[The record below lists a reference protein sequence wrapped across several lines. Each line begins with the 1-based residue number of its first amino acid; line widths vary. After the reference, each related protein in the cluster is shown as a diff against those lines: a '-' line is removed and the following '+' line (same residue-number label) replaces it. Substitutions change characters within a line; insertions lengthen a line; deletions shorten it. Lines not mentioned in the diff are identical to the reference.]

1 MQRGID
7 RAGRIGDAHGKLR
20 SGSLPFAEVPLPQCH
35 AQFRPGVQVELDQ
48 RVMQVGLDRFGRNAQ
63 PDGDLG
69 IGIAQA
75 DQASHLLFA
84 PGKGL
89 PVLPEFAGELVVGHA
104 GSYQVSNDLIFRTAF
119 LLDQP
124 LQFDVEKFVQAVDAQ
139 TKPG

>member
-1 MQRGID
+1 MQRGNGC
-7 RAGRIGDAHGKLR
+7 AGRFGVAHGRLR

-35 AQFRPGVQVELDQ
+35 AQFRPVVQVELDQ
-48 RVMQVGLDRFGRNAQ
+48 CVVQVGLDCFGRNAQ
-63 PDGDLG
+63 PDSDLG
-69 IGIAQA
+69 VGIAQA

-104 GSYQVSNDLIFRTAF
+104 GSYQVGNDLIFRTAF

-124 LQFDVEKFVQAVDAQ
+124 FQFDVEKFVQAVDAQ

>member
-1 MQRGID
+1 MQRGND
-7 RAGRIGDAHGKLR
+7 RAGQFRVNHGRLL
-20 SGSLPFAEVPLPQCH
+20 SGSLPFAEVPLPQCR

-75 DQASHLLFA
+75 DQAGHLLFA
-84 PGKGL
+84 PRKGL

-124 LQFDVEKFVQAVDAQ
+124 FQFDVEHFVQVVDAQ